1 MYIQHSEHSVQFSLV
16 AQLCLTVYN
25 PWTTACQASV
35 YITNSQ
41 SFVKLMSIES
51 MMSSNHLILCCPV
64 LLLPSIF
71 PSISVFSDESVLRI
85 RWPKCWRFSFSISP
99 SSEYS
104 GLVSFRMS
112 WLYPSASLRV
122 LSTYHMPNLESR
134 SSYSHQLTLTT
145 LLCGVDAS

>member
-1 MYIQHSEHSVQFSLV
+1 MNLFSSVQLLSRVRLFV
-16 AQLCLTVYN
+16 T
-25 PWTTACQASV
+25 PWTAPHQASLS
-35 YITNSQ
+35 IT
-41 SFVKLMSIES
+41 
-51 MMSSNHLILCCPV
+51 SSRS
-64 LLLPSIF
+64 LLTHVHHVGDAIQPPHPLSSIF
-71 PSISVFSDESVLRI
+71 PPTYTFPSFKVFSSESVLRI